1 MMPLNLLAFSTI
13 PADLRTNGAAVWNLS
28 RNIGGSIAISFF
40 SALSAR
46 NLQVSHSDLS
56 AELTAKSLPYLSG
69 GLTEQLG
76 INGADVLRM
85 IDQEVNR
92 QAMMISYIDNFW
104 LMMVLTIVM
113 LPLTLVLRPQNKREK
128 LETLAIE

>member
-1 MMPLNLLAFSTI
+1 
-13 PADLRTNGAAVWNLS
+13 
-28 RNIGGSIAISFF
+28 
-40 SALSAR
+40 
-46 NLQVSHSDLS
+46 
-56 AELTAKSLPYLSG
+56 
-69 GLTEQLG
+69 
-76 INGADVLRM
+76 M